1 MVRTILSSILLF
13 ESRAL
18 PFPLLSSS
26 SSSSSIISRFFRLRL
41 VFACSLFFEKRKEK
55 TREGI
60 ESNRRKYGA
69 AWKRPFIRVTRRFLA
84 ELSRDLRAVVPF
96 PRRSGPR
103 IMYIYIHVY
112 YTHAHTQDTC
122 SQRRRWPPPPVPSPS
137 ADICRKLNKERSPP
151 LPPFRGPLN
160 ILNRLNNRRL
170 PSLALAHAD
179 NDASPSPP
187 WGEGTIHRGSF
198 FSYSNAP
205 PLTLQ

>member
-1 MVRTILSSILLF
+1 MGFLADGADNPIFNPPLRIT
-13 ESRAL
+13 RPAL
-18 PFPLLSSS
+18 PSSSSSS

-103 IMYIYIHVY
+103 IMYIYTRVLY
-112 YTHAHTQDTC
+112 ARTHAGHVLATKTMATTP
-122 SQRRRWPPPPVPSPS
+122 R
-137 ADICRKLNKERSPP
+137 
-151 LPPFRGPLN
+151 
-160 ILNRLNNRRL
+160 
-170 PSLALAHAD
+170 SLAIGGYLQEVKQREI
-179 NDASPSPP
+179 PP
-187 WGEGTIHRGSF
+187 RSG
-198 FSYSNAP
+198 AP
-205 PLTLQ
+205 